1 MEQWIISTASPWA
14 ILGLMVLFVLTGR
27 FIVPMFFYK
36 EIKEDRDR
44 VVATNATL
52 TRAVG
57 VFADALPDLLEVGKT
72 TETVMS
78 NIREQSKKA
87 ESDDA

>member
-1 MEQWIISTASPWA
+1 MEAWLMNTATPWA
-14 ILGLMVLFVLTGR
+14 ILGGMVLAVLTGR
-27 FIVPMFFYK
+27 LIVPMFFYR
-36 EIKEDRDR
+36 EIKADRDR
-44 VVATNATL
+44 VVATNESL

-72 TETVMS
+72 TETVMT

-87 ESDDA
+87 ESDA

>member
-1 MEQWIISTASPWA
+1 MEQWITQTATPWA
-14 ILGLMVLFVLTGR
+14 ILGGLVLAVLTGR
-27 FIVPMFFYK
+27 LIVPMFFYK

-72 TETVMS
+72 TETVMT

-87 ESDDA
+87 ETET

>member
-1 MEQWIISTASPWA
+1 MEQWLITTASPWA
-14 ILGLMVLFVLTGR
+14 ILGAMVLAVLTGR
-27 FIVPMFFYK
+27 LIVPMFFYK
-36 EIKEDRDR
+36 EIKADRDR

-57 VFADALPDLLEVGKT
+57 IFAEAMPDLLEVGKT
-72 TETVMS
+72 TETVMT

-87 ESDDA
+87 ENEE